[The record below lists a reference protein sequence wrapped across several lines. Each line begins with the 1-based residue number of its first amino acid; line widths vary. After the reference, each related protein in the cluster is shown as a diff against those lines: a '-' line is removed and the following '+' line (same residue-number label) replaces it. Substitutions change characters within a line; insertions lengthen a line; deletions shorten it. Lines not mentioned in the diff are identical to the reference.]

1 MKRIVLLSL
10 AASLIMAYAFAL
22 AAAGGDVE
30 KGKAVYEA
38 QKCKMCHSIAGVG
51 NKKFPL
57 DGVGGKLSAEDI
69 KKWIVDPKSMK
80 KDTVMK
86 AYKLSDADLD
96 NLMAYMLSLK

>member
-10 AASLIMAYAFAL
+10 AACLIMACAFAL
-22 AAAGGDVE
+22 AGAGGDVE

-69 KKWIVDPKSMK
+69 KKWIVNPKSMK
-80 KDTVMK
+80 KDTIMK
-86 AYKLSDADLD
+86 AFKLSDADLD
-96 NLMAYMLSLK
+96 NLIAYMLSLK

>member
-1 MKRIVLLSL
+1 MKKIVLLSM
-10 AASLIMAYAFAL
+10 AAALVVACAFAL

-30 KGKAVYEA
+30 KGKVVYEA

-86 AYKLSDADLD
+86 AYKLSDTDLD